1 MGRKGENQRTKRSMA
16 PSFWSI
22 HRKSHQFTVTTAP
35 GPHSKEE
42 SYPLAVLLRDI
53 LKAVKTY
60 REAMSIIRD
69 GKVLIDGVV
78 RRTPDFPVGLMDVVD
93 IPTLDKA
100 YRMVPV
106 EGSVLMPIEIPASEK
121 NLKIGKVS
129 SKTTVRGGKIQ
140 YGLHDGRSVLTES
153 EIALS
158 PGDSLLLEI
167 PSQKIVRTASL
178 KSDVLALAVKG
189 RRAGKVGRIKEV
201 RPGTFTRSKMVDMEI
216 DGSVTEL
223 PAEMVIVIGS
233 EEPLVTVKRS
243 A

>member
-35 GPHSKEE
+35 GPHSKAE
-42 SYPLAVLLRDI
+42 SYPLAVLVRDV
-53 LKAVKTY
+53 LKSVKTY
-60 REAMSIIRD
+60 REAKGVIRD

-78 RRTPDFPVGLMDVVD
+78 RLTPTFPVGLMDVVD
-93 IPTLDKA
+93 LPILGKA

-106 EGSVLMPIEIPASEK
+106 SGSVLMPVEIPVSEK
-121 NLKIGKVS
+121 NLKIEQVK
-129 SKTTVRGGKIQ
+129 SKTTVAGGKIQ

-153 EIALS
+153 EIALN
-158 PGDSLLLEI
+158 PGDSLLLEV
-167 PSQKIVRTASL
+167 PSQKIVRTVSL
-178 KSDVLALAVKG
+178 KNDVLALAMKG
-189 RRAGKVGRIKEV
+189 RRAGKVGRITGI

-223 PAEMVIVIGS
+223 PAEMVIVIGT
-233 EEPLVTVKRS
+233 EEPLVTVKRG